1 MKKTLQLAG
10 ISALSVAFLAACGD
24 NSENNTTEINN
35 GGNNAAEN
43 NVDVNESDAGTDIGN
58 NAADVEENNNG
69 AEENNN
75 AAEENNEAA
84 TEDFE
89 TLVVG
94 ASNVPHAEILEFAT
108 PLLEEEGVELEIV
121 TFNDYILPN
130 QALDEGELDANYFQ
144 HVPYFESQIEEF
156 DYDFANK
163 GGIHIEPI
171 GIYSQDY
178 DSLEDLPEGADI
190 IMSSSVAD
198 HGRILMMLEEQGLIT
213 LEDGVGIEATIE
225 DIAENPN
232 DFNFQDNVE
241 AALLPTAYEN
251 NEADAVLINSNYALD
266 AGLNPMEDSIA
277 IESADGDNPYA
288 NIIAVNSEDEDDP
301 RTDILVEV
309 LLSDEVQEF
318 IEEEYDGAVVPVQ
331 D

>member
-1 MKKTLQLAG
+1 MKKAIQLAG
-10 ISALSVAFLAACGD
+10 ISALSVAFLAACG
-24 NSENNTTEINN
+24 
-35 GGNNAAEN
+35 EN
-43 NVDVNESDAGTDIGN
+43 NVDNTTNINNVGENNNVTDDNNAGTDIGD
-58 NAADVEENNNG
+58 NAADLEEDEENAEN
-69 AEENNN
+69 EENE
-75 AAEENNEAA
+75 AENNNEAA
-84 TEDFE
+84 EDFE
-89 TLVVG
+89 TLTVG
-94 ASNVPHAEILEFAT
+94 ASNIPHAEILEFAE

-121 TFNDYILPN
+121 SFNDYILPN

-156 DYDFANK
+156 GYDFANK

-178 DSLEDLPEGADI
+178 DSLDELPEGADI

-198 HGRILMMLEEQGLIT
+198 HGRILMMLEEQELIT
-213 LEDGVGIEATIE
+213 LEDGVGIEATID

-266 AGLNPMEDSIA
+266 AGLNPTEDSIA

-288 NIIAVNSEDEDDP
+288 NIIAVNSEDEDDE
-301 RTDILVEV
+301 RTDILVDV
-309 LLSDEVQEF
+309 LRSDDVREF
-318 IEEEYDGAVVPVQ
+318 IEEEYDGAVVPVE